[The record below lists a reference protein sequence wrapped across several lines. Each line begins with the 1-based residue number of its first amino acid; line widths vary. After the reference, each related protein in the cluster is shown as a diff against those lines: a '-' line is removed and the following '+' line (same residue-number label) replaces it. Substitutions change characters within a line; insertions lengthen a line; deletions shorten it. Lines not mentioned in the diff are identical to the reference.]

1 MRDAMASE
9 LSATVPEATTAVPAR
24 GRWGVT
30 RMRLR
35 RPSGLLMW
43 TTAAIA
49 LIAFVVLGGFDGYV
63 YYSTPLD
70 VRAYTPTHAKLRPSG
85 TVGIVLGVIGLA
97 LMMMPLLYVA
107 RKKIRALSTWGSIQT
122 WLQVHI
128 FCGIVGPVLITFH
141 TSFKF
146 NGIITVAFWLM
157 VLVVVSG
164 FVGRYLWVRIPRT
177 VRGVELT
184 HDEVRARPRCSRRS
198 SQPPVCRLL
207 SSRTCMPSNDGP
219 FLMTT
224 ALRSPAYSSAI
235 CCSSATGPGSVGRCS
250 TRGSRSRSSTKPS
263 QPSRSARGCCETS
276 RTCASVTDC
285 SECGT
290 CSIFRSSTACTGSP
304 HSTSG
309 WRSISGTGSCDAP
322 GGDRVRR
329 LAAWVVRGALLA
341 AVCCR
346 CRPMPALS

>member
-1 MRDAMASE
+1 MHEAMASE
-9 LSATVPEATTAVPAR
+9 PSVTVAEASPVVPAR

-43 TTAAIA
+43 TSVAIA
-49 LIAFVVLGGFDGYV
+49 LIASVLLGGFDGYT

-70 VRAYTPTHAKLRPSG
+70 VRAYTPTHAQLRPSG
-85 TVGIVLGVIGLA
+85 TVGVVLGIIGLA

-184 HDEVRARPRCSRRS
+184 YDDVRNRAAVLKGQLAASGLPTPLLEDVNAFERRAIPHDDR
-198 SQPPVCRLL
+198 
-207 SSRTCMPSNDGP
+207 
-219 FLMTT
+219 
-224 ALRSPAYSSAI
+224 
-235 CCSSATGPGSVGRCS
+235 
-250 TRGSRSRSSTKPS
+250 
-263 QPSRSARGCCETS
+263 
-276 RTCASVTDC
+276 ASVAGLVFGDLLLQRHRTRLRRQVLDA
-285 SECGT
+285 G
-290 CSIFRSSTACTGSP
+290 IPTAVIDEALATL
-304 HSTSG
+304 TERA
-309 WRSISGTGSCDAP
+309 WLLRDLAYL
-322 GGDRVRR
+322 R
-329 LAAWVVRGALLA
+329 LCRQLFGMWHVFHLPLVYGMYGIAALHVGVALHFGYGIL
-341 AVCCR
+341 
-346 CRPMPALS
+346 